1 MPGAGRIR
9 GAIDGG
15 PLKGGA
21 PRAVWQVLGADPR
34 TVSARSAAQRLAQL
48 GRACHLVWNPI
59 HGEVVQLIP
68 IMRAARSLGWPDGP
82 NQLAPVRPHA
92 GTLVGPMQRGAAA
105 SAAGGST
112 GDVIAEVNAEGRVCL
127 QICVVAFAWDPFTL
141 LPMRGHHQILDW
153 LDCWD
158 VPRQWPAA
166 AGPVPARPLH
176 LPGPAAVGQGRP
188 FRRLAG
194 TRPDRHRARRAGRGT
209 ADRAP
214 RPGPGADGPDTGR
227 ARGRGGARRL
237 RDPGARRLLRR
248 RRDQG
253 GSTEP
258 SQMIMPNRPPGT
270 VGQHERRSP
279 PVDDRANQA
288 APAP

>member
-68 IMRAARSLGWPDGP
+68 ILRAGRSLGWPDGP
-82 NQLAPVRPHA
+82 DRLAPCARA
-92 GTLVGPMQRGAAA
+92 GSLVGPMQRRAAA
-105 SAAGGST
+105 STAGGAA

-158 VPRQWPAA
+158 VPRQWRAGPRQPFPLGHSTCRDRRLSARGGHFGASQVPDLTDTGPGALDVELLTGRRGRAPARIPAA
-166 AGPVPARPLH
+166 AAATVCWPP
-176 LPGPAAVGQGRP
+176 PGSGSSTTTSTTT
-188 FRRLAG
+188 
-194 TRPDRHRARRAGRGT
+194 TRQ
-209 ADRAP
+209 
-214 RPGPGADGPDTGR
+214 PGPGR
-227 ARGRGGARRL
+227 
-237 RDPGARRLLRR
+237 
-248 RRDQG
+248 
-253 GSTEP
+253 
-258 SQMIMPNRPPGT
+258 
-270 VGQHERRSP
+270 
-279 PVDDRANQA
+279 
-288 APAP
+288 

>member
-112 GDVIAEVNAEGRVCL
+112 GDVIAEVNAEGRVCV

-141 LPMRGHHQILDW
+141 LPMRGHQQILDW

-158 VPRQWPAA
+158 VPRQWPA
-166 AGPVPARPLH
+166 GPPAPFPLGHSTCRDRRLWARGGHFGASQVPDLTDTGPGALDVELLTGRRGRVPARI
-176 LPGPAAVGQGRP
+176 PAAAAGDGV
-188 FRRLAG
+188 LAASG
-194 TRPDRHRARRAGRGT
+194 IRELDDYFDDDDAAARAG
-209 ADRAP
+209 ALSRA
-214 RPGPGADGPDTGR
+214 G
-227 ARGRGGARRL
+227 
-237 RDPGARRLLRR
+237 
-248 RRDQG
+248 
-253 GSTEP
+253 
-258 SQMIMPNRPPGT
+258 
-270 VGQHERRSP
+270 
-279 PVDDRANQA
+279 
-288 APAP
+288 